1 MIGNYHLCIWA
12 DNVGSDGAVQVILN
26 YLEQMDKFDA
36 EKAAQKTEE

>member
-26 YLEQMDKFDA
+26 YLEQMDKFQP
-36 EKAAQKTEE
+36 EQKTEK